1 MTQRKTDRVE
11 TQSAHPLD
19 ERLEHLKQLYPEAV
33 TEDGIDFD
41 ALRNLLGIEFPQ
53 KERYQFT
60 WAGKQEAMLSL
71 QKRSKGTLKPVPEE
85 SVNWDSTGHLFIEG
99 DNLEVLKLLYKSY
112 FGRVKT
118 IYIDPPYNTGNDFV
132 YPDDYADALKKYL
145 YMTGQTD
152 ENGFIQ
158 TTDVDLAGRKHSTWL
173 SMMYPRLFL
182 ARQLLREDGMLF
194 ISIDDNEYT
203 NLVMLLKQ
211 VFGEEN
217 YVGSLVIQS
226 NPRGRQLEPHIATA
240 HEYVIVF
247 ARNKQVVSVQGA
259 PLSETLLQ
267 QYKETDKS
275 GRKYRLLGLRK
286 RGGLARRIDRPN
298 LHYPIYVHPETG
310 EISVESFSGSVEV
323 IPKLSDGTDGVWRWS
338 KTKVVADVSKLEA
351 RIVQGRN
358 EWDIFERDYLLVEGE
373 QKTTMYKSLWA
384 EKEMNYEKGKE
395 ALKEL
400 FNGDSPFDTPK
411 PLGLLRKIITMS
423 SSSDDIVMDLFA
435 GSCTT
440 AQAVL
445 EQNRDDQSNRRF
457 VMVQIPH
464 VRDSNEPNLVD
475 IGKERIRRVIQRM
488 VDERNGKLE
497 GFEQHPDED
506 LGFRVFKLD
515 SSAMR
520 QWEDMPASTTT
531 PEEYARQLEMFVKDP
546 LLEGWTIDDVIAE
559 VAIKETGFSLSYRVE
574 QVAEVTA
581 LTVYRVV
588 DDEKEQFFYI
598 CLDDKL
604 SVDALKPL
612 NLQRDDLLIFRD
624 SAVTDTIVANLV
636 LTCRI
641 KSI

>member
-33 TEDGIDFD
+33 TKDGIDFD

-60 WAGKQEAMLSL
+60 WAGKQEALLSL

-112 FGRVKT
+112 FGRVKM
-118 IYIDPPYNTGNDFV
+118 IYIDPPYNTGGDFV
-132 YPDDYADALKKYL
+132 YPDNYADPLGEYL
-145 YMTGQTD
+145 RITAQVDEQGNRQTSRQ
-152 ENGFIQ
+152 ELN
-158 TTDVDLAGRKHSTWL
+158 GRKHSAWL
-173 SMMYPRLFL
+173 SMMYPRLFV
-182 ARQLLREDGMLF
+182 ARQLLRDDGVIF
-194 ISIDDNEYT
+194 VSIDDNEVH
-203 NLVMLLKQ
+203 NLRFILNEI
-211 VFGEEN
+211 FGEEN
-217 YVGSLVIQS
+217 FIDCIIWKKRYGGGAKEKHLVSL
-226 NPRGRQLEPHIATA
+226 
-240 HEYVIVF
+240 HEYVLFYAKNIEYVDPIF
-247 ARNKQVVSVQGA
+247 IPTAEEKIDRYYKQQDDNFEVRGPYRTH
-259 PLSETLLQ
+259 PLEAT
-267 QYKETDKS
+267 KS
-275 GRKYRLLGLRK
+275 MG
-286 RGGLARRIDRPN
+286 DRPN
-298 LHYPIYVHPETG
+298 LVFPIPAPDGTQVLPKRQWLWGKERTFEALERGELEFIRSNDGWTVHTKQYLRDENGTVRSSKAFSIIDDVYTQHGTNEILDLFGDAQVFPFPKPVEFIKKLINIGTETNG
-310 EISVESFSGSVEV
+310 EDVVMDFFSGSA
-323 IPKLSDGTDGVWRWS
+323 S
-338 KTKVVADVSKLEA
+338 
-351 RIVQGRN
+351 
-358 EWDIFERDYLLVEGE
+358 
-373 QKTTMYKSLWA
+373 
-384 EKEMNYEKGKE
+384 
-395 ALKEL
+395 
-400 FNGDSPFDTPK
+400 
-411 PLGLLRKIITMS
+411 
-423 SSSDDIVMDLFA
+423 
-435 GSCTT
+435 T
-440 AQAVL
+440 AHAVL
-445 EQNRDDQSNRRF
+445 SANHDDGGNREF
-457 VMVQIPH
+457 VLVQLPELTDNASFSTIA
-464 VRDSNEPNLVD
+464 D

-574 QVAEVTA
+574 QVAEVTE
-581 LTVYRVV
+581 LTVYRVI

-604 SVDALKPL
+604 SLDALKPL

>member
-60 WAGKQEAMLSL
+60 WAGKQEALLSL

-85 SVNWDSTGHLFIEG
+85 SVNWDSTGHIFIEG

-112 FGRVKT
+112 FGRVKM

-132 YPDDYADALKKYL
+132 YPDNYTDPLGEYL
-145 YMTGQTD
+145 RMTAQVD
-152 ENGFIQ
+152 EHGNLQ
-158 TTDVDLAGRKHSTWL
+158 VSRQELNGRKHSAWL

-182 ARQLLREDGMLF
+182 ARQLLQEDGLLF
-194 ISIDDNEYT
+194 VSIDDRELSNLRLLLNEI
-203 NLVMLLKQ
+203 
-211 VFGEEN
+211 FGEEN
-217 YVGSLVIQS
+217 LVGSVVWKRRQNVDSRTKTGLSSDHEYAIIFRKNDDARLRGQEKDLTKYS
-226 NPRGRQLEPHIATA
+226 NPDNDPRGAWSSDNL
-240 HEYVIVF
+240 V
-247 ARNKQVVSVQGA
+247 
-259 PLSETLLQ
+259 
-267 QYKETDKS
+267 
-275 GRKYRLLGLRK
+275 
-286 RGGLARRIDRPN
+286 GLATKDQRPN
-298 LHYPIYVHPETG
+298 LHYELVNPDTGDAYECPEAGWRYSRQTMARLIADGRILWPSSLEGRPRLKRFLNELTSEYTG
-310 EISVESFSGSVEV
+310 LTSVIDGVYSTTATLELKKLFDGRD
-323 IPKLSDGTDGVWRWS
+323 IFDFPKPSEYIKMLIQQGTTSDG
-338 KTKVVADVSKLEA
+338 
-351 RIVQGRN
+351 N
-358 EWDIFERDYLLVEGE
+358 DIILDF
-373 QKTTMYKSLWA
+373 
-384 EKEMNYEKGKE
+384 
-395 ALKEL
+395 
-400 FNGDSPFDTPK
+400 
-411 PLGLLRKIITMS
+411 
-423 SSSDDIVMDLFA
+423 FA
-435 GSCTT
+435 GSSTT
-440 AQAVL
+440 AHAVMSL
-445 EQNRDDQSNRRF
+445 NREDAGNRHF
-457 VMVQIPH
+457 IMVQFP
-464 VRDSNEPNLVD
+464 EPTDNQDYPTIAD
-475 IGKERIRRVIQRM
+475 IGKERIRRVIHRM
-488 VDERNGKLE
+488 IDDEAGKLE

-574 QVAEVTA
+574 QVAEVTE
-581 LTVYRVV
+581 LTVYRVI
-588 DDEKEQFFYI
+588 DDEKEQLFYI

-604 SVDALKPL
+604 SLDALKPL

>member
-60 WAGKQEAMLSL
+60 WAGKQEALLSL

-112 FGRVKT
+112 FGRVKM

-132 YPDDYADALKKYL
+132 YPDNYTDPLGEYL
-145 YMTGQTD
+145 RMTAQVD
-152 ENGFIQ
+152 EQGNLQ
-158 TTDVDLAGRKHSTWL
+158 VSRQELNGRKHSAWL

-182 ARQLLREDGMLF
+182 ARQLLQEDGLLF
-194 ISIDDNEYT
+194 VSIDDRELSNLRLLLNEI
-203 NLVMLLKQ
+203 
-211 VFGEEN
+211 FGEEN
-217 YVGSLVIQS
+217 FVGSVVWKRRQNVDSRTKTGLSSDHEYAIIFRKNDDARLRGQEKDLSKYS
-226 NPRGRQLEPHIATA
+226 NPDNDPRGAWSSDNL
-240 HEYVIVF
+240 V
-247 ARNKQVVSVQGA
+247 
-259 PLSETLLQ
+259 
-267 QYKETDKS
+267 
-275 GRKYRLLGLRK
+275 
-286 RGGLARRIDRPN
+286 GLATKDQRPN
-298 LHYPIYVHPETG
+298 LHYELVNPDTGHAYECPEAGWRYSRQTMARLIADGRILWPSSLDGRPRLKRFLNELTSEYTG
-310 EISVESFSGSVEV
+310 LTSVIDGVYSTTATLELKKLFDGRD
-323 IPKLSDGTDGVWRWS
+323 IFDFPKPSEYIKMLIQQGTTSDG
-338 KTKVVADVSKLEA
+338 
-351 RIVQGRN
+351 N
-358 EWDIFERDYLLVEGE
+358 DIILDF
-373 QKTTMYKSLWA
+373 
-384 EKEMNYEKGKE
+384 
-395 ALKEL
+395 
-400 FNGDSPFDTPK
+400 
-411 PLGLLRKIITMS
+411 
-423 SSSDDIVMDLFA
+423 FA
-435 GSCTT
+435 GSSTT
-440 AQAVL
+440 AHAVMSL
-445 EQNRDDQSNRRF
+445 NREDAGNRHF
-457 VMVQIPH
+457 IMVQFP
-464 VRDSNEPNLVD
+464 EPTDNPDYPTIAD

-488 VDERNGKLE
+488 IDDEAGKLE

-574 QVAEVTA
+574 QVAEVTE
-581 LTVYRVV
+581 LTLYRVI

-604 SVDALKPL
+604 SLDALKPL